1 MMKVVDSSAWIEYFA
16 DAPLAA
22 AFEPHL
28 HDPDCVVTPTVVLY
42 EVYRWARRE
51 CTDEEA
57 MLMVGQLEQTTLTSL
72 DGALA
77 VVAAELSA
85 DHGLAAADAVVYAT
99 ARISGYELV
108 TADADFRGLKDVVLI
123 EPGSPEA

>member
-1 MMKVVDSSAWIEYFA
+1 MEVVDSSGWIEYFA
-16 DAPLAA
+16 DAELAA

-28 HDPDCVVTPTVVLY
+28 RDPDRVVTPTVVLY

-57 MLMVGQLEQTTLTSL
+57 MLMVGQLEQTTLTPL

-77 VVAAELSA
+77 IAAAELSA
-85 DHGLAAADAVVYAT
+85 DHGLAAVDAVVYAT
-99 ARISGYELV
+99 ARVNGYELV
-108 TADADFRGLKDVVLI
+108 TADADFRGLKDVTLI
-123 EPGSPEA
+123 ESGGQTT

>member
-1 MMKVVDSSAWIEYFA
+1 MKVLDSSAWIEYFA
-16 DAPLAA
+16 DTPLAA

-28 HDPDCVVTPTVVLY
+28 HDPDLVVTPTIVLY

-51 CTDEEA
+51 CTGEAA
-57 MLMVGQLEQTTLTSL
+57 MLMVGQLEQTKVTPL

-99 ARISGYELV
+99 ARINGCELV
-108 TADADFRGLKDVVLI
+108 TADTDFRGLKDVILI
-123 EPGSPEA
+123 GPDAPAA